1 MKKVKIELEEYYY
14 RCADGCCADYGTVT
28 KVNGKELDLHNQD
41 SKTMIEQIL
50 IELGYEVEITETYS
64 E

>member
-1 MKKVKIELEEYYY
+1 MKVKIELEEYCYN
-14 RCADGCCADYGTVT
+14 CADGCCTVYGRVT

-41 SKTMIEQIL
+41 SKTMIQQIL
-50 IELGYEVEITETYS
+50 IELGYEVEITETYT